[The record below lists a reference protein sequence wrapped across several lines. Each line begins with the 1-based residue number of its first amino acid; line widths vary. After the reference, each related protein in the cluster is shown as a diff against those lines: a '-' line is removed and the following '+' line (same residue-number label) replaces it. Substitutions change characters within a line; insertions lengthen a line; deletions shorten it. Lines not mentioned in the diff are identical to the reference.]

1 MCKRAF
7 YFILIGWFFVCVDIG
22 PIIDKLDDGV
32 GYLLIGI
39 GMCFTEEKGK
49 LHVPIALSFALAP
62 ICTFVSILRAF
73 GSPSWGITFLRCV
86 PPLLSLP
93 IGIALSN
100 LENIKKQKK
109 KRTDGSS
116 FLYLRKERVRTY
128 IYYTIA
134 QVMDV
139 FCILYFLPSRTS
151 VIINNFNTESPFR
164 FIPLFLYIAT
174 MLLYLFNIYN
184 SNYK

>member
-1 MCKRAF
+1 MV
-7 YFILIGWFFVCVDIG
+7 GWLFVCIDIG

-39 GMCFTEEKGK
+39 GMCFIKEKGR
-49 LHVPIALSFALAP
+49 LHIPIALSFALAP

-73 GSPSWGITFLRCV
+73 GSPSWSITFLRCV

-100 LENIKKQKK
+100 LANTKKQKK
-109 KRTDGSS
+109 KRIDGLK
-116 FLYLRKERVRTY
+116 FLPLGEERVRTY
-128 IYYTIA
+128 IYYVIA
-134 QVMDV
+134 QVMDI

-164 FIPLFLYIAT
+164 FIPLFLYIAA
-174 MLLYLFNIYN
+174 MLLYIFDICN
-184 SNYK
+184 SNYNYK